1 MNWWRRFKAWF
12 SRPDESEEPTL
23 IPDGTQPIPSDMFVP
38 GESQRVLVEDQPC
51 QRQPTR

>member
-12 SRPDESEEPTL
+12 VPPDQSEEPTL

-38 GESQRVLVEDQPC
+38 GESQVMRPDDKWQSPSK
-51 QRQPTR
+51 P